1 MLYYGRTDLSEG
13 IDSAKSSDSKEC
25 MVCHYWIFNHG
36 FNYPDPVCNGCHDFL
51 IQCIN
56 ISVSVIIVVK
66 KIDYH
71 CITDDITKC
80 KAIRMLESYVLDYCG
95 YM

>member
-25 MVCHYWIFNHG
+25 MVCHYWIFNQG

-51 IQCIN
+51 I
-56 ISVSVIIVVK
+56 
-66 KIDYH
+66 
-71 CITDDITKC
+71 
-80 KAIRMLESYVLDYCG
+80 
-95 YM
+95 